1 MVKWTLVI
9 LWNADYQNIK
19 SDCMIFS
26 KLFLKECICLL
37 SLPGRNLIVFLL
49 SVFLIP
55 QRYIL
60 GIMGFLA
67 VVNAYTM
74 RVVLSVAITEM
85 TANIIHN
92 ETLDTHSCL
101 DDWQENSTTLHA
113 KSANVYPW
121 TSKQQGLIL
130 SSFYWGYVITHIP
143 GGMIAERFG
152 GKYSLGLGMLCTAI
166 FTFLTPFV
174 IYATGGS
181 WVSVVVVRVL
191 EGLGEGTTFP
201 ALTTLLANWVPLKE
215 RSKIGTLVYAGS
227 QIGTVVGNSVSG
239 ALIGATNDWA
249 IAFYFFGAMGIL
261 WFIIWTLLC
270 YPDPKSH
277 PFISDKE
284 KTYLSKHISNLSN
297 KEKVVP
303 WKSIL
308 SSPAIWALV
317 IAQIGHDWGFFTMV
331 TDLPKYMKDVLHFNV
346 KQNGIWSSVPYIL
359 MWVVSMSSGW
369 LCDWIIH
376 KGHMKICHAR
386 KFFTTL
392 ASMGPAIFIVIASYV
407 GCNRMLTV
415 GMFTIAMGFMGTFY
429 CGMKVNALDLSPN
442 YAGTIMAIV
451 NGIGG
456 LTGIIV
462 PYLVGVLTENHSQA
476 EWRVVFW
483 IAFGVFLIT
492 NTIFV
497 IFGSGKVQS
506 WNTNEGKEKPLE
518 SAYVMNAANMTVT
531 EKSKC

>member
-1 MVKWTLVI
+1 MLEGWRLAV
-9 LWNADYQNIK
+9 
-19 SDCMIFS
+19 S
-26 KLFLKECICLL
+26 KI
-37 SLPGRNLIVFLL
+37 
-49 SVFLIP
+49 FLIP

-85 TANIIHN
+85 VIEPRNDSVN
-92 ETLDTHSCL
+92 SDSCL
-101 DDWQENSTTLHA
+101 EDWHMNVTAIQSA
-113 KSANVYPW
+113 RSANLYPW
-121 TSKQQGLIL
+121 TSRQQGIIL
-130 SSFYWGYVITHIP
+130 SSFYWGYVITHLP

-166 FTFLTPFV
+166 FTFITPFV
-174 IYATGGS
+174 IYVSGGN
-181 WVSVVVVRVL
+181 WVWVVVVRVI

-201 ALTTLLANWVPLKE
+201 ALTTLLSNWVPLKE

-239 ALIGATNDWA
+239 ALISATNDWA
-249 IAFYFFGAMGIL
+249 IAFYFFGAIGIL
-261 WFIIWTLLC
+261 WFIIWTMLC
-270 YPDPKSH
+270 YPDPESH

-284 KTYLSKHISNLSN
+284 KIYLGEQITNISS
-297 KEKVVP
+297 KEKVIP

-308 SSPAIWALV
+308 TSAPIWALV
-317 IAQIGHDWGFFTMV
+317 VAQIGHDWGFFTMV

-359 MWVVSMSSGW
+359 MWIVSMSSGW
-369 LCDWIIH
+369 LCDWLIH
-376 KGHMKICHAR
+376 KGHMKISFAR

-392 ASMGPAIFIVIASYV
+392 ASMGPALFILIASYV
-407 GCNRMLTV
+407 GCDRMLAV

-462 PYLVGVLTENHSQA
+462 PYLVGALTENHTLN
-476 EWRVVFW
+476 EWRTVFW
-483 IAFGVFLIT
+483 IAFGVFVIT
-492 NTIFV
+492 NLVFV
-497 IFGSGKVQS
+497 LFGSAEVQT
-506 WNTNEGKEKPLE
+506 WNSNEEKERPLE
-518 SAYVMNAANMTVT
+518 SAHVTNPENVMAKT
-531 EKSKC
+531 KC

>member
-1 MVKWTLVI
+1 MFCFI
-9 LWNADYQNIK
+9 YSIK
-19 SDCMIFS
+19 RTKRWYGKGSNCDQGIVS
-26 KLFLKECICLL
+26 EETKLLPQL
-37 SLPGRNLIVFLL
+37 STHKNWRKKIVFI
-49 SVFLIP
+49 IP

-85 TANIIHN
+85 VQPMIHN
-92 ETLDTHSCL
+92 QTLDTHSCI
-101 DDWQENSTTLHA
+101 DDWDLNITSVHNMKASNL
-113 KSANVYPW
+113 YPW
-121 TSKQQGLIL
+121 TSRQQGLIL

-152 GKYSLGLGMLCTAI
+152 GKYSLGLGMLCTAL
-166 FTFLTPFV
+166 FTFITPFV
-174 IYATGGS
+174 IYATNGN
-181 WVSVVVVRVL
+181 WVWVVVVRIL

-239 ALIGATNDWA
+239 ALIAATNDWA
-249 IAFYFFGAMGIL
+249 IVFYFFGAIGIVWFIL
-261 WFIIWTLLC
+261 WTILC
-270 YPDPKSH
+270 YPNPDAH

-284 KTYLSKHISNLSN
+284 KTYLAEHISNISS
-297 KEKVVP
+297 KEKVIP
-303 WKSIL
+303 WRAIL
-308 SSPAIWALV
+308 TSAPIWALV

-359 MWVVSMSSGW
+359 MWIISMSSGW
-369 LCDWIIH
+369 FCDWLIH
-376 KGHMKICHAR
+376 KGHMRISFAR

-392 ASMGPAIFIVIASYV
+392 ASMGPAIFIMAAAYS
-407 GCNRMLTV
+407 GCDRMLAV

-462 PYLVGVLTENHSQA
+462 PYLVGALTENHTAA
-476 EWRVVFW
+476 EWQLVFW

-492 NTIFV
+492 NSIFV
-497 IFGSGKVQS
+497 LFGSGEVQK
-506 WNTNEGKEKPLE
+506 WNNNDQKEKSVE
-518 SAYVMNAANMTVT
+518 AGNAVSEEIAMKVCKTVI
-531 EKSKC
+531 

>member
-1 MVKWTLVI
+1 MVCYSEQGKKTTAEKDISESSRLLAI
-9 LWNADYQNIK
+9 GLDP
-19 SDCMIFS
+19 
-26 KLFLKECICLL
+26 ECHK
-37 SLPGRNLIVFLL
+37 NTTT
-49 SVFLIP
+49 VFLIP

-85 TANIIHN
+85 VQSINHN
-92 ETLDTHSCL
+92 QTIDSTTCPYEF
-101 DDWQENSTTLHA
+101 QGNSTTPRTSS
-113 KSANVYPW
+113 SANLYPW

-152 GKYSLGLGMLCTAI
+152 GKYALGLGMLCTAI
-166 FTFLTPFV
+166 FTFITPFV
-174 IYATGGS
+174 VYATNGS
-181 WVSVVVVRVL
+181 WVSLVVVRIL

-239 ALIGATNDWA
+239 ALISATNDWA
-249 IAFYFFGAMGIL
+249 IAFYFFGAVGIV
-261 WFIIWTLLC
+261 WFIFWIILC
-270 YPDPKSH
+270 YPNPKSH

-284 KTYLSKHISNLSN
+284 KAYLGEQISNISSRD
-297 KEKVVP
+297 KVIP

-308 SSPAIWALV
+308 TSPPIWALV
-317 IAQIGHDWGFFTMV
+317 VAQIGHDWGFFTMV

-346 KQNGIWSSVPYIL
+346 KENGIWSSVPYIF
-359 MWVVSMSSGW
+359 MWIVSMSSGW
-369 LCDWIIH
+369 ICDWLIH
-376 KGHMKICHAR
+376 KGYMKISRAR

-392 ASMGPAIFIVIASYV
+392 ASMGPAAFILIASYV
-407 GCNRMLTV
+407 GCNRMLAV
-415 GMFTIAMGFMGTFY
+415 GMFTIGMGFMGTFY

-462 PYLVGVLTENHSQA
+462 PYLVGALTENHTLA
-476 EWRVVFW
+476 EWRIVFW
-483 IAFGVFLIT
+483 IAFGVFLVT
-492 NTIFV
+492 NFIFV
-497 IFGSGKVQS
+497 VFGSGKVQP
-506 WNTNEGKEKPLE
+506 WNAAEEKEK
-518 SAYVMNAANMTVT
+518 SAEAGYVNSPDNLTL
-531 EKSKC
+531 KSKC

>member
-1 MVKWTLVI
+1 MLQGWKLRV
-9 LWNADYQNIK
+9 
-19 SDCMIFS
+19 S
-26 KLFLKECICLL
+26 KL
-37 SLPGRNLIVFLL
+37 
-49 SVFLIP
+49 FLIP

-85 TANIIHN
+85 VLPIAHN
-92 ETLDTHSCL
+92 ETIDSHSCTN
-101 DDWQENSTTLHA
+101 DWNVNTSTIHET
-113 KSANVYPW
+113 KSSNLYPW
-121 TSKQQGLIL
+121 TDKQQGIIL

-166 FTFLTPFV
+166 FTFVTPFV
-174 IYATGGS
+174 IYATNGS
-181 WVSVVVVRVL
+181 WVSVVAVRVL

-239 ALIGATNDWA
+239 ALISYTNDWA
-249 IAFYFFGAMGIL
+249 IAFYFFGAVGII
-261 WFIIWTLLC
+261 WFIFWMLLC
-270 YPDPKSH
+270 YPDPEAH
-277 PFISDKE
+277 PFISEKE
-284 KTYLSKHISNLSN
+284 KKYLGEHITNISSKD
-297 KEKVVP
+297 KVIP
-303 WKSIL
+303 WKAIL
-308 SSPAIWALV
+308 TSGPIWALV
-317 IAQIGHDWGFFTMV
+317 ITQIGHDWGFFTMV

-346 KQNGIWSSVPYIL
+346 KENGIWSSVPYIL
-359 MWVVSMSSGW
+359 MWFVSMSSGW
-369 LCDWIIH
+369 LCDWLIH
-376 KGHMKICHAR
+376 KGHMNICTAR

-392 ASMGPAIFIVIASYV
+392 ASMGPAVFILIASYV
-407 GCNRMLTV
+407 GCDRMLAV

-462 PYLVGVLTENHSQA
+462 PYLVGALTENHTLA
-476 EWRVVFW
+476 EWRIVFW
-483 IAFGVFLIT
+483 IAFGVFLLS
-492 NTIFV
+492 NLAFV
-497 IFGSGKVQS
+497 LFGSAQVQA
-506 WNTNEGKEKPLE
+506 WNVNEEKERPLE
-518 SAYVMNAANMTVT
+518 AIKAVKSENRQ
-531 EKSKC
+531 EKA